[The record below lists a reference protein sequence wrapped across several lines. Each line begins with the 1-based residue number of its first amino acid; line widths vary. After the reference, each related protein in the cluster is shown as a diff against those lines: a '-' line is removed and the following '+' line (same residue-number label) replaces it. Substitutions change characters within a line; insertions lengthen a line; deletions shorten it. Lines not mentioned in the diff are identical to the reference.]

1 MVRRTDYY
9 PFGAVAKVWDSPEQT
24 QQEAYRFGYQGDY
37 SEKDEETGW
46 NHFELRQYD
55 PIIGRWMSVDPARQ
69 FASPYV
75 GMGNNPINGVDP
87 TGGICPTCPN
97 SPHNES
103 ITMLDEVVVTA
114 KRGIQG
120 IGDWFN
126 DLSYPSW
133 NFQGVQTVWTG
144 SGANFQEFAG
154 KFDPSK
160 ITLSIDFDMVQDLL
174 NFWGKRSPSDQH
186 NRNNQAPSRESMAKT
201 SVSRASENDSP
212 VLDNVEKQHSSVHA
226 AGYNWYDE
234 GVKLIDGADAAGSSI
249 LNVNDSLR
257 ETRYWN
263 DGVLIGK
270 DTFRI
275 K

>member
-1 MVRRTDYY
+1 MV
-9 PFGAVAKVWDSPEQT
+9 
-24 QQEAYRFGYQGDY
+24 
-37 SEKDEETGW
+37 
-46 NHFELRQYD
+46 
-55 PIIGRWMSVDPARQ
+55 VDPARQ
-69 FASPYV
+69 FWSGYTWV
-75 GMGNNPINGVDP
+75 GNNPVMGIDP

-201 SVSRASENDSP
+201 SVSRASEQVSP
-212 VLDNVEKQHSSVHA
+212 VIDPRSKESVSDTISA
-226 AGYNWYDE
+226 ATVLFHKGSIFRIDTVKNDE
-234 GVKLIDGADAAGSSI
+234 GFHRIMTPIDKRGNIIGPSSI
-249 LNVNDSLR
+249 YNSL
-257 ETRYWN
+257 Y
-263 DGVLIGK
+263 
-270 DTFRI
+270 
-275 K
+275 